1 MRAAFASGGFC
12 FLRQPQT
19 PGGKA
24 VSYVDDRFYS
34 ELVQSFKDW
43 DRSELEIKDP
53 KTRDECRQLLER
65 EARLL
70 DQSRFEDWLAMYAEN
85 CIVWVPAAETAGDP
99 RREVAIYFDD
109 RRRLEDRI
117 FRLRTGKAWSQ
128 VPASRTVRLVS
139 NVEVFSQKQR
149 LMVRSNLLIT
159 EFRAG
164 ETRLVAA
171 WCAHRLAGGRIEA
184 KQINLIDRD
193 QSLRNPS
200 VLL

>member
-1 MRAAFASGGFC
+1 M
-12 FLRQPQT
+12 
-19 PGGKA
+19 
-24 VSYVDDRFYS
+24 SYVDDRFYS
-34 ELVQSFKDW
+34 DLVQAFKDW
-43 DRSELEIKDP
+43 DKAELEVRDA

-70 DQSRFEDWLAMYAEN
+70 DQNRFEDWLAMYAES
-85 CIVWVPAAETAGDP
+85 CIVWVPAAEEAGDP

-128 VPASRTVRLVS
+128 VPASRCVRQVT
-139 NVEVFSQKQR
+139 NVEVFRAGDK
-149 LMVRSNLLIT
+149 LMVRSNLLMT

-164 ETRLVAA
+164 ETRLLAA
-171 WCAHRLAGGRIEA
+171 WCAHRLAGGTIEA
-184 KQINLIDRD
+184 KQLNLIDRD

>member
-1 MRAAFASGGFC
+1 M
-12 FLRQPQT
+12 
-19 PGGKA
+19 
-24 VSYVDDRFYS
+24 SYVDDQFYS
-34 ELVQSFKDW
+34 ELVLAFKDW
-43 DRSELEIKDP
+43 DRTELEIKDP
-53 KTRDECRQLLER
+53 KLRDECRALLER

-70 DQSRFEDWLAMYAEN
+70 DQARFEDWLALFAQD
-85 CIVWVPAAETAGDP
+85 CIVWVPAAQTAGDP

-128 VPASRTVRLVS
+128 VPASRTVRMVS
-139 NVEVFSQKQR
+139 NVEVFKAGER
-149 LMVRSNLLIT
+149 LMVRSNLLMT
-159 EFRAG
+159 EYRAG
-164 ETRLVAA
+164 ETRTIAA

>member
-1 MRAAFASGGFC
+1 M
-12 FLRQPQT
+12 
-19 PGGKA
+19 
-24 VSYVDDRFYS
+24 SYVDDRFYS
-34 ELVQSFKDW
+34 DLISSFTDW
-43 DRSELEIKDP
+43 DRAELEV
-53 KTRDECRQLLER
+53 RDLHVRDDCRLLLER

-70 DQSRFEDWLAMYAEN
+70 DMGDYEHWLALYAEQ
-85 CIVWVPAAETAGDP
+85 CVVWVPAAEKAGDP

-117 FRLRTGKAWSQ
+117 YRLRTGKAWSQ
-128 VPASRTVRLVS
+128 VPPSRTVRFVS
-139 NVEVFSQKQR
+139 NVEVFGAKDR
-149 LMVRSNLLIT
+149 LMVRSNLLMM

-164 ETRLVAA
+164 ETRSIAA
-171 WCAHRLAGGRIEA
+171 WCAHRIAGGKIEA

>member
-1 MRAAFASGGFC
+1 M
-12 FLRQPQT
+12 
-19 PGGKA
+19 
-24 VSYVDDRFYS
+24 SYVDDAFY
-34 ELVQSFKDW
+34 EDLVKAFKDW
-43 DRSELEIKDP
+43 DHPALEVKDP
-53 KTRDECRQLLER
+53 KVRDECRALLER

-70 DQSRFEDWLAMYAEN
+70 DQTKFEDWLALYSEN
-85 CIVWVPAAETAGDP
+85 CIVWVPGSEAAGDP

-128 VPASRTVRLVS
+128 VPASRTVRMVS
-139 NVEVFSQKQR
+139 NVEVFKAGEK
-149 LMVRSNLLIT
+149 LMARSNLLMT

-164 ETRLVAA
+164 ETRVIAA
-171 WCAHRLAGGRIEA
+171 WCVHRIAGGKIEA
-184 KQINLIDRD
+184 KQMNLIERD

>member
-1 MRAAFASGGFC
+1 M
-12 FLRQPQT
+12 
-19 PGGKA
+19 
-24 VSYVDDRFYS
+24 SYVDDRFYS
-34 ELVQSFKDW
+34 DLVQAFKDW
-43 DRSELEIKDP
+43 DRPECEVKGP
-53 KTRDECRQLLER
+53 NVRDECRALLER

-70 DQSRFEDWLAMYAEN
+70 DQNRFEDWLAMYAEN
-85 CIVWVPAAETAGDP
+85 CIVWIPAAETAGDP
-99 RREVAIYFDD
+99 RREVSIYFDD

-128 VPASRTVRLVS
+128 VPPSRTVRLVS
-139 NVEVFSQKQR
+139 NVEVFRQDQK

-164 ETRLVAA
+164 ETRVMAA
-171 WCAHRLAGGRIEA
+171 WCAHRLAAGKIEA

>member
-1 MRAAFASGGFC
+1 
-12 FLRQPQT
+12 L
-19 PGGKA
+19 
-24 VSYVDDRFYS
+24 SYVDDRFYS

-43 DRSELEIKDP
+43 DNAELEVKDP
-53 KTRDECRQLLER
+53 KTRDEWRALLER

-85 CIVWVPAAETAGDP
+85 CVVWVPAAETAGDP

-128 VPASRTVRLVS
+128 VPASRTVRMVS
-139 NVEVFSQKQR
+139 NVEVFRAAEKT
-149 LMVRSNLLIT
+149 MVRSNLLIT

-164 ETRLVAA
+164 ETRLIAA
-171 WCAHRLAGGRIEA
+171 WCAHRVGGGKIEA

>member
-1 MRAAFASGGFC
+1 
-12 FLRQPQT
+12 
-19 PGGKA
+19 
-24 VSYVDDRFYS
+24 VSYVDDRFYAD
-34 ELVQSFKDW
+34 LVRAFKDW
-43 DRSELEIKDP
+43 DRPELEIKDP
-53 KTRDECRQLLER
+53 KTRDECRALLER

-70 DQSRFEDWLAMYAEN
+70 DQSRFEDWLALYAEK

-99 RREVAIYFDD
+99 RREVAVYFDD

-128 VPASRTVRLVS
+128 VPASRTVRMVS
-139 NVEVFSQKQR
+139 NVEVFKAGDR
-149 LMVRSNLLIT
+149 LMVRSNLLVT

-164 ETRLVAA
+164 ETRLMAA
-171 WCAHRLAGGRIEA
+171 WCAHRLAGGTIEA

>member
-1 MRAAFASGGFC
+1 M
-12 FLRQPQT
+12 
-19 PGGKA
+19 
-24 VSYVDDRFYS
+24 SYVSDRFYS
-34 ELVQSFKDW
+34 ELVQSFQDW
-43 DRSELEIKDP
+43 DRSELEIKDA
-53 KTRDECRQLLER
+53 KTRDECRALLER

-70 DQSRFEDWLAMYAEN
+70 DQHRFEDWLALYAEK

-128 VPASRTVRLVS
+128 VPASRCIRQVT
-139 NVEVFSQKQR
+139 NVEVFRAGEK
-149 LMVRSNLLIT
+149 LMVRSNLLMT
-159 EFRAG
+159 EFRSG
-164 ETRLVAA
+164 GTRLIAA
-171 WCAHRLAGGRIEA
+171 WCAHRLAGGKIEA